1 MTSIYFEE
9 KTDNKNVIVVNQTAC
24 EEITASISCIGSLA
38 AVIEEMLDQ
47 ADLENVQNTQFRLSA
62 IYDLCY
68 MLREYTQSI
77 NKRFDEIIS
86 RSA

>member
-1 MTSIYFEE
+1 MCAHYFGFTEFIKLDSDILAEMQE
-9 KTDNKNVIVVNQTAC
+9 KIDELMEKSEDEV
-24 EEITASISCIGSLA
+24 
-38 AVIEEMLDQ
+38 LDQ